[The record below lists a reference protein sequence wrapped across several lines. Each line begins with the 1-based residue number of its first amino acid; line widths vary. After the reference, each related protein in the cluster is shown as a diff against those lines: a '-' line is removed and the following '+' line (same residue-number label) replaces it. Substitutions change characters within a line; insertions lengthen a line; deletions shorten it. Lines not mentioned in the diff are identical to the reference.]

1 MPKQHRG
8 VFVTFEGTEGA
19 GKSTLMKAVA
29 DVLIARR
36 VTSKSIVITREPG
49 GSRVAELIR
58 NIILNEPMDPWTELF
73 LYEASRAEHMAETVL
88 PALREGKT
96 VLCDRFTDSSLA
108 YQSHARGL
116 PWKEVSALNNTATQ
130 GVAPDLTVLIDVD
143 PAEGL
148 KRAKEQ
154 NRFEAEGV
162 EFQTKVRQ
170 GFLKARRANPNKWI
184 TIKAYSASPEEMA
197 YKVVLEIERRLGKR
211 KIG

>member
-1 MPKQHRG
+1 LPKQHRG

-162 EFQTKVRQ
+162 KFQTKVRQ